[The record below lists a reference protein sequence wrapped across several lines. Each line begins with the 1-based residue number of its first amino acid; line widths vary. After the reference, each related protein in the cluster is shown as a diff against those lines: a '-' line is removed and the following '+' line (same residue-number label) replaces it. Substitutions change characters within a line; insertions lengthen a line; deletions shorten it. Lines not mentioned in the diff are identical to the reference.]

1 MAESLDGGED
11 LVGGFGPSV
20 GLRVGIVGLDERT
33 DVGFELANRGVDAA
47 LDLLACQLCEPA
59 FYLIDPG
66 RGRRGEDGVIGRR
79 LVDS

>member
-1 MAESLDGGED
+1 M
-11 LVGGFGPSV
+11 
-20 GLRVGIVGLDERT
+20 GLDERT

-66 RGRRGEDGVIGRR
+66 RGRRGEVDVVARASRQPRPDPRR
-79 LVDS
+79 LVVA